1 MSNLIQDLRFAIRI
15 LARSPAF
22 TAIAVATLALGIGA
36 TTAVFTVVDHVT
48 LRALNYNNPDR
59 IVRVTTRF
67 TETGREA
74 SNVSGPDF
82 HDLREQTTT
91 LAELAYH
98 WGGEMGA
105 TIGDLSEFAEIH
117 MVSDGFFQVFG
128 VQPAHGRFFDSGEDS
143 QVAIVSH
150 SFALARF
157 SDAKSSIGETI
168 QTVGRSLLIVGVAPE
183 GFDFPRKADIWAP
196 AGLFPETTSRT
207 AHNYRAVGVLKP
219 GTTSNHLQAEF
230 ETIGARL
237 AEQHPDANGH
247 RRFGATPLK
256 DYEIRNARETL
267 AVLMGAIAL
276 VLLIAC
282 VNVANLLLARTSR
295 RAGEIGLR
303 AALGAGR
310 GRIIAQLLAESFI
323 IASAAGTLGFAL
335 ARALL
340 SVLLALAPSGLPR
353 IAEVQ
358 LDLRILAFTFAIS
371 LLSVLIFGLIP
382 AFQAA
387 KPNLLQG
394 FRRGISGSTSR
405 RLRQSLVAGQVAIA
419 FVLAIGGGLLL
430 RTFVELQR
438 SDLGFR
444 TEGVLVAYANV
455 QASNLEEHKLAAT
468 DFRDLLAE
476 LQTIPG
482 IGQTAAT
489 MGLPMGRYGSNGG
502 YAVEGRHDFGTGRD
516 LPQAGFRITTPGY
529 FRALDIP
536 LLSGRDFE
544 ETDLYDR
551 PFVAIVSQSLA
562 DESFPDEDPLGKRI
576 RCGLDSPEF
585 MTVVGVVAD
594 IRQDSPAAAPG
605 PQLYMPYHQH
615 PYYANELQLV
625 LRTSSPPQMLV
636 PAVRT
641 RVAEFN
647 SEIPLKFTTMDAMLA
662 DSVALP
668 RFQTTVLIAFA
679 GLSLLL
685 ALAGVYSVTSYLVS
699 EQTRDFG
706 VRSALGARPAGILVG
721 VLANGFQPAL
731 VGLALGALASL
742 WLRWAVE
749 GLLFETS
756 ALDPL
761 TYAAVTALLL
771 LAIGA
776 SLWIPARR
784 AASVDPIA
792 ALRHE

>member
-1 MSNLIQDLRFAIRI
+1 MSSLIQDLRFAIRI
-15 LARSPAF
+15 LARSPGF
-22 TAIAVATLALGIGA
+22 MAVAISTLALGIGS
-36 TTAVFTVVDHVT
+36 TTAIFSVVDHVT
-48 LRALNYNNPDR
+48 LRPLDYNNADR

-67 TETGREA
+67 PETGREA

-82 HDLREQTTT
+82 HDMREQTTA
-91 LAELAYH
+91 LKELAYH
-98 WGGEMGA
+98 WGGEMGV
-105 TIGDLSEFAEIH
+105 TVGDLSEFAEIH
-117 MVSDGFFQVFG
+117 LVSEGFFQVFG
-128 VQPAHGRFFDSGEDS
+128 VQPAHGRFFGPAEDS
-143 QVAIVSH
+143 AVAIVSH
-150 SFALARF
+150 SFARTHFA
-157 SDAKSSIGETI
+157 DAQAALGETL
-168 QTVGRSLLIVGVAPE
+168 QTVGRSLRIIGVAPQA
-183 GFDFPRKADIWAP
+183 FDYPRQADIWAP

-207 AHNYRAVGVLKP
+207 AHNYRAVGLLEPDK
-219 GTTSNHLQAEF
+219 TSNQLQAEL

-237 AEQHPDANGH
+237 AEEHPDSNGH

-256 DYEIRNARETL
+256 DYEIRNARATL
-267 AVLMGAIAL
+267 LVLMGAVAL

-310 GRIIAQLLAESFI
+310 RRIISQLLAESLV
-323 IASAAGTLGFAL
+323 IAVAAGGLGFAL
-335 ARALL
+335 AGALL
-340 SVLLALAPSGLPR
+340 EILLAFAPASLPR
-353 IAEVQ
+353 MGEVQ
-358 LDLRILAFTFAIS
+358 LDLRVLAFTFGTS
-371 LLSVLIFGLIP
+371 LVAVLIFGLIP
-382 AFQAA
+382 AFHAS
-387 KPNLLQG
+387 KPDLLQG
-394 FRRGISGSTSR
+394 FRRGVSGSTSQ
-405 RLRQSLVAGQVAIA
+405 RLRQALVAGQVAVA

-430 RTFVELQR
+430 RTFFELQR

-455 QASNLEEHKLAAT
+455 QANTLDEHKRAAT
-468 DFRDLLAE
+468 EFRDLLGE
-476 LQTIPG
+476 LRTIPG
-482 IGQTAAT
+482 VDQAAAA
-489 MGLPMGRYGSNGG
+489 MGLPMGRYGSNGA
-502 YAVEGRHDFGTGRD
+502 YAIEGRHDFDTGRN

-536 LLSGRDFE
+536 LLSGRDFT

-551 PFVAIVSQSLA
+551 PFVAIISQSLA
-562 DESFPDEDPLGKRI
+562 KESFPNEDPLGKRI
-576 RCGLDSPEF
+576 RCGLDSDEF
-585 MTVVGVVAD
+585 MTIVGVVAD

-625 LRTSSPPQMLV
+625 LRTTAPPQTLA
-636 PAVRT
+636 PAVRAT
-641 RVAEFN
+641 VSELN
-647 SEIPLKFTTMDAMLA
+647 SEIPLKFTTMEAMLS

-668 RFQTTVLIAFA
+668 RFQRTMLIAFA

-685 ALAGVYSVTSYLVS
+685 AVAGVYSVTSYLVS

-706 VRSALGARPAGILVG
+706 VRSALGARPANILSE
-721 VLANGFQPAL
+721 VLAKGIRPAIA
-731 VGLALGALASL
+731 GIAFGAVASL

-761 TYAAVTALLL
+761 TYATVTALLL
-771 LAIGA
+771 LAITGA
-776 SLWIPARR
+776 LYFPARR
-784 AASVDPIA
+784 AATVDPMT